1 MFSFFGA
8 GIVTDFGKKIR
19 LERRLKSLSLKQVSQ
34 KTGLS
39 ISFLSEVERGISQ
52 PSIASLK
59 KIAQALEISLL
70 GLSSNGSA
78 DITGNLAREVPVHPT
93 GRHLGP
99 YITEAKVVRAGKRK
113 RISFPEMKGYFELM
127 TPDFNRLIE
136 ALSFEAAPG
145 FVSGNEL
152 VSDLP
157 GEKFMLILEGT
168 FEFHVGKEI
177 FVLNEMDSL
186 SYPADAPIFYKVIG
200 DKAVKGILIITP
212 PGF

>member
-1 MFSFFGA
+1 M
-8 GIVTDFGKKIR
+8 TDFGEKIR
-19 LERRLKSLSLKQVSQ
+19 LERRLKFLSLKQISQ

-59 KIAQALEISLL
+59 KIAQALGISLL
-70 GLSSNGSA
+70 GLSLNGSQNNT
-78 DITGNLAREVPVHPT
+78 DNPVTGIPT
-93 GRHLGP
+93 QHSHRHAGP
-99 YITEAKVVRAGKRK
+99 YITKAKVVRSGRRK
-113 RISFPEMKGYFELM
+113 RISFPETKGYFELL

-136 ALSFEAAPG
+136 ALSFKAEPG
-145 FVSGNEL
+145 FVSGKEQ

-168 FEFHVGKEI
+168 FEFHVGEEVFI
-177 FVLNEMDSL
+177 LNEMDSL

-200 DKAVKGILIITP
+200 DKTVKGILIITP

>member
-1 MFSFFGA
+1 M
-8 GIVTDFGKKIR
+8 TDFGEKIR
-19 LERRLKSLSLKQVSQ
+19 RERRLKALSLKQLSQ

-39 ISFLSEVERGISQ
+39 ISFISEVERGISQ

-59 KIAQALEISLL
+59 KISHALGISLL
-70 GLSSNGSA
+70 GLSSNGNP
-78 DITGNLAREVPVHPT
+78 DPGRDNLSGGIPAHSMY
-93 GRHLGP
+93 RHAGP
-99 YITEAKVVRAGKRK
+99 YITKAKVVRAGRRK
-113 RISFPEMKGYFELM
+113 RISFPEMKGYFELL

-136 ALSFEAAPG
+136 ALSFKAEPG
-145 FVSGNEL
+145 FVSGKEQ

-168 FEFHVGKEI
+168 LEFHVAQEV

-200 DKAVKGILIITP
+200 EKTVKGILIITP

>member
-1 MFSFFGA
+1 M
-8 GIVTDFGKKIR
+8 TDFGEKIR
-19 LERRLKSLSLKQVSQ
+19 LERRLKSMSLKQLSR

-59 KIAQALEISLL
+59 KIAQALGISLI
-70 GLSSNGSA
+70 GLSSNDQPNSTANG
-78 DITGNLAREVPVHPT
+78 IPNVRTNPHT
-93 GRHLGP
+93 GP
-99 YITEAKVVRAGKRK
+99 YITQAKVVRAGKRK
-113 RISFPEMKGYFELM
+113 RISFPEMKGYFELL

-136 ALSFEAAPG
+136 ALSFKAKPG
-145 FVSGNEL
+145 TVSGREQ
-152 VSDLP
+152 VSDPP

-168 FEFHVGKEI
+168 LEFHVGEEV

-186 SYPADAPIFYKVIG
+186 SYPANAPVFYKVVG
-200 DKAVKGILIITP
+200 EKTVKGILIVTP

>member
-1 MFSFFGA
+1 M
-8 GIVTDFGKKIR
+8 TDFGEKIR
-19 LERRLKSLSLKQVSQ
+19 FERRLKSMNLKQLSQ

-59 KIAQALEISLL
+59 KIAQALEISII
-70 GLSSNGSA
+70 GLNSKDQDKHSMKGVSDFRA
-78 DITGNLAREVPVHPT
+78 TPHTE
-93 GRHLGP
+93 P
-99 YITEAKVVRAGKRK
+99 YITNAKVVRSGKRK
-113 RISFPEMKGYFELM
+113 RISFPEMKGYFELL

-136 ALSFEAAPG
+136 ALSFKAKPG
-145 FVSGNEL
+145 TVSGREQ

-157 GEKFMLILEGT
+157 GEKFMLILKGT
-168 FEFHVGKEI
+168 LEFHVRKDV

-200 DKAVKGILIITP
+200 EKTVKGILIVTP

>member
-1 MFSFFGA
+1 MTNFGE
-8 GIVTDFGKKIR
+8 KIR
-19 LERRLKSLSLKQVSQ
+19 IERRSKSLSLKQLSQ

-59 KIAQALEISLL
+59 KIAQALGVSLL
-70 GLSSNGSA
+70 GLSSNGNPSNTDNLVSGIPA
-78 DITGNLAREVPVHPT
+78 HPLARHT
-93 GRHLGP
+93 GP
-99 YITEAKVVRAGKRK
+99 YITKAKVVRAGRRK
-113 RISFPEMKGYFELM
+113 RISFPEMKGYFELL

-136 ALSFEAAPG
+136 ALSFKAIPG
-145 FVSGNEL
+145 FVSGQEQ

-168 FEFHVGKEI
+168 LEFHVGEDV

-200 DKAVKGILIITP
+200 EKTVKGILIITP